1 MIIKLLVTKAI
12 NYESIFD
19 DTMSKWVTFFYIIIN
34 VDIIK
39 IQLTNLFYL
48 QNITQDIKYT

>member
-19 DTMSKWVTFFYIIIN
+19 DTMSKWVTFLYIIN

-48 QNITQDIKYT
+48 QNITQDSKDT